1 MISPNPSAALRRLES
16 GGAILNV
23 ESGVYFQVNTSGRFI
38 WETLTDGVERFD
50 LIEAMAINFDISSD
64 RAAADVDAFLI
75 DLDERSLVMIVE

>member
-50 LIEAMAINFDISSD
+50 LIEAMTVNFDID
-64 RAAADVDAFLI
+64 HEQAAKDIDALLGQF
-75 DLDERSLVMIVE
+75 DERSLISIRE